1 MLNSLAREKSNTQMI
16 HTINQENPQIREM
29 HSENIRLRASLE
41 DHQRALEH
49 IMSKYREHT
58 QTAVMNTK
66 LNFQELFRDET
77 EKNVVSRHLYLHAYC
92 DQFIFSHLKKMF
104 VLSFLSCLLR

>member
-1 MLNSLAREKSNTQMI
+1 MLNSLAREKSNTQMV

-41 DHQRALEH
+41 DHQRALQH

-66 LNFQELFRDET
+66 LNFQDMFHGET
-77 EKNVVSRHLYLHAYC
+77 EKNVVSFNCLMC
-92 DQFIFSHLKKMF
+92 DQWCGVRIEY
-104 VLSFLSCLLR
+104 